1 MPNPS
6 LTFLHTAPRKHSSSS
21 SVCSGLLPD
30 EVKFLR
36 QEWKDRRGRRGMWGQ
51 LLLHFIR
58 KLIWR
63 LSKWILSLS
72 FLWSPPQLEDE
83 RRCGEAGGTGQGSAQ
98 ITSRLFFWLTS
109 VQRGSVS
116 QPVGFICLSSVFIFC
131 IFHTTCQLGC
141 LSHQCDLH
149 LLCFFT
155 LLLLSAGVLFG
166 WRRSCSHRS

>member
-6 LTFLHTAPRKHSSSS
+6 LTFLHTAPHKHSSSS

-83 RRCGEAGGTGQGSAQ
+83 RRCGEAGGMGQGSAQ
-98 ITSRLFFWLTS
+98 ITSRLFFLADFSSERFSFPACRLRMS
-109 VQRGSVS
+109 V
-116 QPVGFICLSSVFIFC
+116 ICFYFLY
-131 IFHTTCQLGC
+131 
-141 LSHQCDLH
+141 LSHH
-149 LLCFFT
+149 LPAW
-155 LLLLSAGVLFG
+155 LSVTPV
-166 WRRSCSHRS
+166 